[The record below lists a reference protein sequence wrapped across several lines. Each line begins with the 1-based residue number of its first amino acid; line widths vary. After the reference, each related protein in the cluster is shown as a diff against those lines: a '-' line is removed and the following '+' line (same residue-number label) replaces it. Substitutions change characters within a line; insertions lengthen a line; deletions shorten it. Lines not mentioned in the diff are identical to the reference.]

1 MFAYYQNNYQ
11 VAKLFFCQLQPFTQ
25 KYKDTIG
32 FGEFHKY
39 KKCGTLKSAVSHIL
53 NNHRLKS
60 LNLKSLNLESLNLES
75 LNFKY

>member
-1 MFAYYQNNYQ
+1 MFAYHQNNYQ
-11 VAKLFFCQLQPFTQ
+11 VAKLFFCQLQPFIQ

-32 FGEFHKY
+32 FGEFHKH
-39 KKCGTLKSAVSHIL
+39 KKCETLKSGVPHIL

-60 LNLKSLNLESLNLES
+60 LNLESLNFES